1 MLHQVPRF
9 LAMRRGAGEAKA
21 ALLVF
26 DGLAMDQWVQIR
38 EHVSRCAPRL
48 VFAEG
53 ACFAWLPTLT
63 AVSRQALFSGLKPRE
78 FADSITA
85 TSTEPSL
92 WARFWQ
98 DQGLRASEVMYRKGI
113 RRVDQLEELASALS
127 NPSIKVAGLV
137 IDTIDEIVHGAIL
150 GKRGIA
156 SQIESWCESGFVE
169 RLFAL
174 LLDQGFHTYLTSDH
188 GNVEAIGAGRPNQ
201 GVIAEAR
208 GERVRIYRTN
218 LLRSQSAEQIPE
230 TVELPTP
237 ALPPD
242 FLPLFADKRT
252 AFVNKGEALVAH
264 GGISVEELIVPFV
277 KVSSQS

>member
-1 MLHQVPRF
+1 
-9 LAMRRGAGEAKA
+9 
-21 ALLVF
+21 
-26 DGLAMDQWVQIR
+26 
-38 EHVSRCAPRL
+38 
-48 VFAEG
+48 
-53 ACFAWLPTLT
+53 
-63 AVSRQALFSGLKPRE
+63 
-78 FADSITA
+78 
-85 TSTEPSL
+85 
-92 WARFWQ
+92 
-98 DQGLRASEVMYRKGI
+98 MYRKGI
-113 RRVDQLEELASALS
+113 RRVDQLEDLASALS

-137 IDTIDEIVHGAIL
+137 IDTIDEIVHGAVL

-218 LLRSQSAEQIPE
+218 LLRAQSAEQIPE
-230 TVELPTP
+230 TIELPTP

-242 FLPLFADKRT
+242 FLPLFAGKRT